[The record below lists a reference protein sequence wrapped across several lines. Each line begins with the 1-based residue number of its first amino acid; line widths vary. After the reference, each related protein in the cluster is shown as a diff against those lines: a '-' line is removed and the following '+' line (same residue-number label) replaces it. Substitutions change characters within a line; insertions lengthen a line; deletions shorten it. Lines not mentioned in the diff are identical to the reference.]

1 MGNCFGGHPE
11 PSHKAAQ
18 TQVNARAKEMKK
30 EIKLLLL
37 GSGESGKSTF
47 FKQVKIIHNNGFT
60 PEELSQYKSSIY
72 ANILHTIKQLSESC
86 IKQGIPFANDENMAR
101 AKRVIEL
108 TESDTSLLLTAC
120 NVYTQQV
127 HDDVDSLWRDKAL
140 KQMFERRYDY
150 HVFDGAQYFFANL
163 DRLKPPNYVPTP
175 EDILRCRRKTT
186 GIIEIAFY
194 YKGFTFKLFDVGG
207 QRNER
212 KKWIHCFENV
222 SAVIFVASLS
232 DYDQKCYE
240 DDVTNRMMESLD
252 LFDEMTNN
260 NWFKTTTIMLFLN
273 KTDIFREKIKKND
286 LKVCFE
292 DFDGGSDFERSI
304 KFIEQKFLDVNKYD
318 PKRIYTHFTCATD
331 TDAVRHT

>member
-1 MGNCFGGHPE
+1 MGNCLGGGNAATDTN
-11 PSHKAAQ
+11 SHANAQ
-18 TQVNARAKEMKK
+18 KQVKDRQKEMQK

-47 FKQVKIIHNNGFT
+47 FKQVKIIHNNGFSA
-60 PEELSQYKSSIY
+60 EELNQYRSSIY
-72 ANILHTIKQLSESC
+72 CNILQTIRALSESI
-86 IKQGIPFANDENMAR
+86 IKQSIPFENEENLAR
-101 AKRVIEL
+101 AKRIIEL
-108 TESDTSLLLTAC
+108 AESDTSLLLNASQK
-120 NVYTQQV
+120 YTPQV
-127 HDDVDSLWRDKAL
+127 ADDVEALWNDKAM

-163 DRLKPPNYVPTP
+163 ERIRPPNFTPTA

-186 GIIEIAFY
+186 GIIEISFN

-212 KKWIHCFENV
+212 KKWIHCFESV

-252 LFDEMTNN
+252 LFDEIVNG
-260 NWFKTTTIMLFLN
+260 NWFKNTTIMLFLN
-273 KTDIFREKIKKND
+273 KTDVFREKIKKTD
-286 LKVCFE
+286 LKVCFDE
-292 DFDGGSDFERSI
+292 YDGGCDYEKAASM
-304 KFIEQKFLDVNKYD
+304 
-318 PKRIYTHFTCATD
+318 
-331 TDAVRHT
+331 

>member
-1 MGNCFGGHPE
+1 MCG
-11 PSHKAAQ
+11 
-18 TQVNARAKEMKK
+18 
-30 EIKLLLL
+30 
-37 GSGESGKSTF
+37 
-47 FKQVKIIHNNGFT
+47 
-60 PEELSQYKSSIY
+60 
-72 ANILHTIKQLSESC
+72 NILT
-86 IKQGIPFANDENMAR
+86 F
-101 AKRVIEL
+101 
-108 TESDTSLLLTAC
+108 T
-120 NVYTQQV
+120 
-127 HDDVDSLWRDKAL
+127 L
-140 KQMFERRYDY
+140 KQHF
-150 HVFDGAQYFFANL
+150 L
-163 DRLKPPNYVPTP
+163 TS
-175 EDILRCRRKTT
+175 
-186 GIIEIAFY
+186 
-194 YKGFTFKLFDVGG
+194 DVGG

-292 DFDGGSDFERSI
+292 DYDGGNDFDKSI

-331 TDAVRHT
+331 TDAVRHTWDCLCSSILQRNLENNGMA